1 MSGIPVHT
9 CNVYQKPKVG
19 NGFARQFTTYH
30 YRHKISAMGGFD
42 TASFAIKAK
51 SISDGQTILEQYIGN
66 RVAIYVDNP
75 VEPIWEGIIN
85 RLTFT
90 AGAVQMTCSLD
101 QMINRAS
108 VVYTSTDGATATTR
122 TALAN
127 NTASQA
133 IYGVKEGQIDLGYHP
148 GSFGATKPN
157 ALRDTILSQR
167 AWPQTSN
174 TAGGGGDLLIQVECV
189 GFYWTLT
196 WEKRSITGGLALNF
210 AAAITQYLSELANA
224 ATFFNNTDTTG
235 ITANAAFQNTWN
247 NRGATYWD
255 LIRGIAEAGD
265 GTSYWVAGITPTNFA
280 TGTRIL
286 YYRPAVTAI
295 QYTARM
301 ADGLIIRNRYGKV
314 VPRWTVRPDCGVL
327 ITDWLIAGAPVGDDP
342 TQTYIY
348 SIDYDADA
356 QTVSYVGADNT
367 QAEGYFQIKNAYK
380 MFGTVPS
387 VVNSA
392 PVRIS

>member
-1 MSGIPVHT
+1 MPGFPVHS
-9 CNVYQKPKVG
+9 CNVYQKPKLG
-19 NGFARQFTTYH
+19 NGFVRQFPTYH

-51 SISDGQTILEQYIGN
+51 SISDGQTLLEQYIGN

-75 VEPIWEGIIN
+75 IEPIWEGIIN

-108 VVYTSTDGATATTR
+108 VVYTGTEGSTSSSRTTL
-122 TALAN
+122 TN
-127 NTASQA
+127 DTASQA
-133 IYGVKEGQIDLGYHP
+133 IYGIKEGQIDLGFH
-148 GSFGATKPN
+148 GNAGTTKPN

-167 AWPQTSN
+167 AWPQTSI
-174 TAGGGGDLLIQVECV
+174 TAGGGGDLLIQVECI

-196 WEKRSITGGLALNF
+196 WEKRYALTINVAF
-210 AAAITQYLSELANA
+210 NTALTTYLGEIANA
-224 ATFFNNTDTTG
+224 ATFFDNTNTTG
-235 ITANAAFQNTWN
+235 ITANASLQAGNTQ
-247 NRGATYWD
+247 RGATYWD

-265 GTSYWVAGITPTNFA
+265 GTSYWVAGITPTSFA
-280 TGTRIL
+280 TGTRVL
-286 YYRPAVTAI
+286 YYRPAVTTI

-327 ITDWLIAGAPVGDDP
+327 VTDWLIAGAPVGDDP

-348 SIDYDADA
+348 SIDYDADS

-367 QAEGYFQIKNAYK
+367 QAEGYFQIKNPYK

-387 VVNSA
+387 VVNAA